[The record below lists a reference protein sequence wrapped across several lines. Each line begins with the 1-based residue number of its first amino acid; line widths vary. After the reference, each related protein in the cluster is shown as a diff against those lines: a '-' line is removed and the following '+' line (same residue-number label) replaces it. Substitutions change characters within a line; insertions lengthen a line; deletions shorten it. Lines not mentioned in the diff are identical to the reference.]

1 MPKQLKLQL
10 AASLSIDSTIMDR
23 DETNQPPPPV
33 AGRYPLIQDVNHYL
47 ESNGIILQGGAQE
60 AQQQVYQ
67 QLDQVEFA
75 ADVTAQ
81 KKHQSQI
88 IDKMRK
94 EDDEHYLSCHQESM
108 LKKNRIME
116 ESRGVSISISTTRA
130 HEPHVLK
137 NVPLHDLV
145 DQCDT
150 FLTLASS
157 EHWPSL
163 VEKDQ
168 TDYIFSLDQFD
179 TEAVTQ
185 FLSIVNR
192 SSISVPTTTTGTATA
207 TVQDIPNH
215 HIIECCY
222 IAHYLQAKDV
232 LNDIVDIIQA
242 SIDSDNCTSI
252 CILADELQ
260 IPSLLQSSMRFVM
273 ESLDDIQNNRDLWN
287 DIPST
292 LRNHII
298 TLKNAAHSS
307 IIGSGHVN
315 SRKTLFSSGNE
326 FLAIF
331 HDTLTLNKERLLE
344 AKQRQEEI
352 IKERMMEAA
361 VPGRFSRRFVQ
372 QKDVYGGSVKDAAIK
387 IEKQERRVQTLQA
400 FYDQQKAIFS
410 QDAQSGD
417 ARFCGSFHL

>member
-88 IDKMRK
+88 IDKMMK

-192 SSISVPTTTTGTATA
+192 SSLS
-207 TVQDIPNH
+207 
-215 HIIECCY
+215 
-222 IAHYLQAKDV
+222 
-232 LNDIVDIIQA
+232 
-242 SIDSDNCTSI
+242 
-252 CILADELQ
+252 
-260 IPSLLQSSMRFVM
+260 IPSVC
-273 ESLDDIQNNRDLWN
+273 
-287 DIPST
+287 ST
-292 LRNHII
+292 
-298 TLKNAAHSS
+298 
-307 IIGSGHVN
+307 
-315 SRKTLFSSGNE
+315 
-326 FLAIF
+326 
-331 HDTLTLNKERLLE
+331 
-344 AKQRQEEI
+344 
-352 IKERMMEAA
+352 
-361 VPGRFSRRFVQ
+361 
-372 QKDVYGGSVKDAAIK
+372 
-387 IEKQERRVQTLQA
+387 ERRVWW
-400 FYDQQKAIFS
+400 
-410 QDAQSGD
+410 
-417 ARFCGSFHL
+417 